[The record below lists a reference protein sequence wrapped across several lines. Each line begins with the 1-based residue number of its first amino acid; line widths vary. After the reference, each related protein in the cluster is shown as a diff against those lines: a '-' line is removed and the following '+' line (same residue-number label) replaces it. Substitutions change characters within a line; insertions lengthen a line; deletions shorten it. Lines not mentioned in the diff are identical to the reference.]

1 MNLLQHTFYI
11 NLESR
16 KDRLEEV
23 QVELSKIGVVGERF
37 NAIHT
42 KTGSIG
48 CTMSHIRC
56 LELAKE
62 RGYEQVFICEDDISF
77 LDPDLFKK
85 NLQSFYD
92 NDEINWDMLIISGNN
107 VPPFIKVT
115 EYCTRVFYC
124 QTTTGYIVKKHYYDT
139 LLNNYKEGINKLIR
153 EPEKHG
159 LYAIDM
165 YWRQLQKQ
173 DFWYILTPLTVVQRP
188 GYSDVEKRNVD
199 YTGFMLDLEK
209 PWIQNMKPR

>member
-37 NAIHT
+37 NAIET

-62 RGYEQVFICEDDISF
+62 RCYEQIFICEDDICF
-77 LDPDLFKK
+77 LDPEFLPGITSLVADT
-85 NLQSFYD
+85 
-92 NDEINWDMLIISGNN
+92 IIPQQVYS
-107 VPPFIKVT
+107 
-115 EYCTRVFYC
+115 
-124 QTTTGYIVKKHYYDT
+124 
-139 LLNNYKEGINKLIR
+139 
-153 EPEKHG
+153 
-159 LYAIDM
+159 M
-165 YWRQLQKQ
+165 YLK
-173 DFWYILTPLTVVQRP
+173 T
-188 GYSDVEKRNVD
+188 K
-199 YTGFMLDLEK
+199 
-209 PWIQNMKPR
+209 